1 MMGVGAGRGR
11 GRQIRPCCL
20 KKERK
25 DGRLCTQAL
34 YTHLFRLL
42 DPSIDISNPSFN
54 PFRSFRRDLSPTVGR
69 GREPQP
75 T

>member
-1 MMGVGAGRGR
+1 MMGVGAGRGRGR

-25 DGRLCTQAL
+25 DGRLSTQAL

-42 DPSIDISNPSFN
+42 DPSIDIANP
-54 PFRSFRRDLSPTVGR
+54 SFRRDLSPTVGR